1 MGRHNKPRRVAAL
14 EALREALVRQQAVFA
29 SPLIGIL
36 TLNES
41 GSIES
46 INPTAQR
53 MFGWPA
59 TAALRR
65 DFGCLV
71 DLGGGKDIGTASR
84 LRKLITR
91 DDESRE
97 MAGRRGDGSRFPIDF
112 ALAEMAVGKRR
123 MFVVFVRDISKRK
136 RNEAFK
142 GEFVATVSHELRTPL
157 TSIAGS
163 LGLLIGGAAGTLP
176 AAAAR
181 LLEIAHSNSQRL
193 IRLIND
199 ILDIEK
205 MESGKVT
212 FAFRPVELWP
222 LIEQVIESNRV
233 YADGFGVALRLD
245 RSSTAPAALG
255 DSDRIIQVLTNLLS
269 NAIRHSPAGAE
280 VVVTMRERGPAV
292 RISVRNHGPGIPD
305 EFKSRIFGKFAQAKT
320 AIGQGKGG
328 TGLGLHIVKQIVE
341 NHDGTVGFE
350 PAPGGATIFFF
361 ELARWPDLG
370 AAKPSTRVMPPR
382 PVGAARP
389 RVLHVDDDC
398 DIRHIVAETL
408 RGDAEVVPARSI
420 KEARRAL
427 AAGNI
432 DFAVV
437 DLGLGDGFGTDLLS
451 DLKNADGTAIPAVVF
466 SGQDAEP
473 EIADKVDA
481 VLSKSQAS
489 LDRLVAILRRMTAAA
504 DAPAASQA
512 MPSLAAAP
520 SKEVA

>member
-1 MGRHNKPRRVAAL
+1 MERDSKPRRVAAFQ
-14 EALREALVRQQAVFA
+14 ALREALVRQQAVFA

-41 GSIES
+41 GSVES

-53 MFGWPA
+53 MFGWPE

-71 DLGGGKDIGTASR
+71 DLGVGKDIGTAAR

-91 DDESRE
+91 DDETRE
-97 MAGRRGDGSRFPIDF
+97 MVGRRGDGSKFPIDF
-112 ALAEMAVGKRR
+112 ALAEMPVGNRR
-123 MFVVFVRDISKRK
+123 MFVVFVRDVTKRK

-142 GEFVATVSHELRTPL
+142 SEFVATVSHELRTPL

-163 LGLLIGGAAGTLP
+163 LGLLIGGAAGALP
-176 AAAAR
+176 ATAAR

-199 ILDIEK
+199 ILDVEK

-222 LIEQVIESNRV
+222 LIEQAIESNRGF
-233 YADGFGVALRLD
+233 ADGFGVALRLD
-245 RSSTAPAALG
+245 RSSMAPAVLA
-255 DSDRIIQVLTNLLS
+255 DSDRITQVLTNLLS
-269 NAIRHSPAGAE
+269 NAIKHSPAGAE
-280 VVVTMRERGPAV
+280 VVVTMSERGAAV
-292 RISVRNHGPGIPD
+292 RVAVRDHGPGIPD
-305 EFKSRIFGKFAQAKT
+305 EFKSRIFGKFAQADT
-320 AIGQGKGG
+320 NGHSKGG

-341 NHDGTVGFE
+341 HHDGTVGFE
-350 PAPGGATIFFF
+350 PAPGGGTIFYF

-370 AAKPSTRVMPPR
+370 AAKPRPRAMPPR
-382 PVGAARP
+382 PAAAAARP

-398 DIRHIVAETL
+398 DIRHVVAETL

-432 DFAVV
+432 DLAVV
-437 DLGLGDGFGTDLLS
+437 DLGLADGLGADLLP
-451 DLKNADGTAIPAVVF
+451 DLQNADGAAIPAVVF

-473 EIADKVDA
+473 EIAEKVDV

-489 LDRLVAILRRMTAAA
+489 LDRLVTILRRMTAETDTPASSP
-504 DAPAASQA
+504 APL
-512 MPSLAAAP
+512 PEAP